1 MKLIPRNLSLAVLA
15 VTASISLFGCA
26 AAGPNIGANG
36 LIYNNTTL
44 PNYPAP
50 TAGNA
55 SLTGDPSLVPV
66 TGKATT
72 HDVLGLVSWGNAG
85 THQAAVNGDVIQ
97 IKTIDVG
104 TYNVLGIYTERTTQ
118 VSGLGHQAAPNGIN
132 YYAPGQ

>member
-1 MKLIPRNLSLAVLA
+1 LKLNPYTYCLAALAVIIAFGLN
-15 VTASISLFGCA
+15 GCA
-26 AAGPNIGANG
+26 AVGNVGANG
-36 LIYNNTTL
+36 IIYNDTTV

-55 SLTGDPSLVPV
+55 SLERDSSLVPV

-85 THQAAVNGDVIQ
+85 THQAAVNGDVTQ

-104 TYNVLGIYTERTTQ
+104 TYNILGLYTERSTE
-118 VSGLGHQAAPNGIN
+118 VSGLGHVPAPNGTN

>member
-1 MKLIPRNLSLAVLA
+1 MKQIHNLILIACLTVFTS
-15 VTASISLFGCA
+15 GCA
-26 AAGPNIGANG
+26 AVGPNVGANG
-36 LIYNNTTL
+36 LIYNDTTL

-55 SLTGDPSLVPV
+55 SFAQDSSLTPV
-66 TGKATT
+66 AGKATT

-85 THQAAVNGDVIQ
+85 TRQAAVNGDVTQ

-104 TYNVLGIYTERTTQ
+104 TYNVLGIYSERTTE
-118 VSGLGHQAAPNGIN
+118 VSGMGHVPAPNGVS